1 MFGQMFVSRIPMQQ
15 DQSVTAQLH
24 SLPVRAVSALVVSL
38 FLLLFAAAGPASAE
52 KTAAQSAIG
61 STDILLAVST
71 SDNHYGVAEPREH
84 GISDQEFNAVAANT
98 IRPAVNTND
107 WPGVAIDAAQ
117 SYEQAS
123 EDSGLPWTLI
133 VAGALLIVLAL
144 ALAVHQ
150 NRRRYDE
157 IHVIR
162 DQDGQPVDPLE
173 LMDLD
178 ELIDKAQLSVAG
190 IVDPELKSQLG
201 RQLSDLLASSLRRTD
216 DIRRSLAID
225 IIHRCLNLGRTKTVS
240 AEKAGTAIS

>member
-84 GISDQEFNAVAANT
+84 GISDQEFNAVVANT
-98 IRPAVNTND
+98 IRPAVNTSD

-123 EDSGLPWTLI
+123 EDCGLPWTLI

-178 ELIDKAQLSVAG
+178 ELIAKAQLSVAG

-216 DIRRSLAID
+216 DIRRSLSID